1 MLIAGGSIE
10 EQNFKSFEKFVNVK
24 VVGKIPEL
32 TILKWKVPVI
42 CKTGTLKKTER
53 QCSIAETQTGYL
65 VVWYEGKED
74 EDFGVTEP
82 ITIIK
87 HMPCRKLRMKYKDG

>member
-53 QCSIAETQTGYL
+53 
-65 VVWYEGKED
+65 
-74 EDFGVTEP
+74 
-82 ITIIK
+82 
-87 HMPCRKLRMKYKDG
+87 